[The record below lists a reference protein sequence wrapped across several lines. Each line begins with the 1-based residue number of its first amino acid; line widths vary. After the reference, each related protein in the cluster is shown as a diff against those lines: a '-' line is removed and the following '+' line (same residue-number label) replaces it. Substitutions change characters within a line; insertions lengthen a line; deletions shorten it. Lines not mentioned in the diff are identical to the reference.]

1 MRDPRRIERIV
12 SKLELYWKEV
22 PDWRF
27 GQLIENLKRY
37 SGHPDLFYIEDYMFE
52 QILDGF
58 FNGEE

>member
-12 SKLELYWKEV
+12 SKLELYWKGV

-37 SGHPDLFYIEDYMFE
+37 SGHYDLFYIEDDKFE
-52 QILDGF
+52 QMLDGF